1 MEFEIA
7 ELVDN
12 IPDEDGWWHMSTRDT
27 FINVA
32 TTLVESGFELDDV
45 YAILSDL
52 YVATANEFGG

>member
-1 MEFEIA
+1 MNFEIA

-32 TTLVESGFELDDV
+32 TTLVEAGFELDDV
-45 YAILSDL
+45 FGILSDL
-52 YVATANEFGG
+52 YNVTANEFGG